1 MTTIEREA
9 KLFEAG
15 SYPDRGIEVSE
26 EDLDRIIAN
35 TSEAPVRIEHSAT
48 PFDGALG
55 VLKSVYRKGRELFGR
70 LSFTQA
76 AWELIKAANAKR
88 LSVAILKDKSGI
100 AEVSLVREPRVADA
114 AVFAECGMGSAECGI
129 PEAVCVAGGELA
141 LDDGDQL
148 SFAEELGLSES
159 DPTPT
164 LPASGREQPE
174 HPEPVEGA
182 EVIKLRRQLAD
193 TEADRLVDEMK
204 RAGKLAPAAE
214 VFARAILRSDD
225 SSVITFGDHPTPI
238 SQVFRWFLDSQP
250 KVIEFSELAPAES
263 DSDEPEIFAKLGVTS
278 GIVEKHRGRLGTF

>member
-1 MTTIEREA
+1 MTQTIEREA

-55 VLKSVYRKGRELFGR
+55 VLKSVYRKGKELFGR
-70 LSFTQA
+70 LSFTAA
-76 AWELIKAANAKR
+76 AWELIKTANARR

-114 AVFAECGMGSAECGI
+114 AVFSEGDSVQIGDSELTLDAEFPTEH
-129 PEAVCVAGGELA
+129 PEPVEGHPE
-141 LDDGDQL
+141 
-148 SFAEELGLSES
+148 FA
-159 DPTPT
+159 
-164 LPASGREQPE
+164 E

-182 EVIKLRRQLAD
+182 EVIRLRRELAD
-193 TEADRLVDEMK
+193 KEADTAIDQLK

-214 VFARAILRSDD
+214 IFARAILRSDE
-225 SSVITFGDHPTPI
+225 SSTITFGDQPTPI
-238 SQVFRWFLDSQP
+238 SQIFRWFLESQP
-250 KVIEFSELAPAES
+250 KVIEFSELAPADT
-263 DSDEPEIFAKLGVTS
+263 DSDQPDVFAKLGVTARQ
-278 GIVEKHRGRLGTF
+278 VEKHRGR

>member
-1 MTTIEREA
+1 MTTTTIEREA

-15 SYPDRGIEVSE
+15 SYPDRGIEVTE

-55 VLKSVYRKGRELFGR
+55 VLKSVYRKGTELFGK

-114 AVFAECGMGSAECGI
+114 AVFSIDNMVPFGET
-129 PEAVCVAGGELA
+129 ELA
-141 LDDGDQL
+141 L
-148 SFAEELGLSES
+148 EE
-159 DPTPT
+159 
-164 LPASGREQPE
+164 PE
-174 HPEPVEGA
+174 HAHTSHMSHASHEPVEGS
-182 EVIKLRRQLAD
+182 EVARLRRELAD
-193 TEADRLVDEMK
+193 READRCIDDLK
-204 RAGKLAPAAE
+204 RTGKLAPAAE

-225 SSVITFGDHPTPI
+225 TSVITFGDQPTPI
-238 SQVFRWFLDSQP
+238 SQVFRWFLETQP
-250 KVIEFSELAPAES
+250 KVIEFAELAPDASTSE
-263 DSDEPEIFAKLGVTS
+263 EPEIFAKLGVTS
-278 GIVEKHRGRLGTF
+278 GQVERYRGR

>member
-15 SYPDRGIEVSE
+15 SYPDRGIEVTE

-55 VLKSVYRKGRELFGR
+55 VLKSVYRKGKELFGK
-70 LSFTQA
+70 LSFSQA

-114 AVFAECGMGSAECGI
+114 AVFSIDNMVPFGET
-129 PEAVCVAGGELA
+129 ELA
-141 LDDGDQL
+141 L
-148 SFAEELGLSES
+148 EE
-159 DPTPT
+159 
-164 LPASGREQPE
+164 PE
-174 HPEPVEGA
+174 HAHTSHMSHASHEPVEGA
-182 EVIKLRRQLAD
+182 EVVRLRRELAD
-193 TEADRLVDEMK
+193 KEADRCIDDLK

-225 SSVITFGDHPTPI
+225 TSVITFGDQPTPI
-238 SQVFRWFLDSQP
+238 SQVFRWFLESQP
-250 KVIEFSELAPAES
+250 KVIEFSELAPAAS
-263 DSDEPEIFAKLGVTS
+263 DSEEPEIFAKLGVTS
-278 GIVEKHRGRLGTF
+278 GQVERYRGR